1 MEFPEPLG
9 LGYVNVC
16 LHKSVR
22 AHMHV
27 RALREVD
34 KLQMSVLQGRAQ

>member
-9 LGYVNVC
+9 LGHVNVC
-16 LHKSVR
+16 LHKTV
-22 AHMHV
+22 HTHTHV
-27 RALREVD
+27 SALGEVD